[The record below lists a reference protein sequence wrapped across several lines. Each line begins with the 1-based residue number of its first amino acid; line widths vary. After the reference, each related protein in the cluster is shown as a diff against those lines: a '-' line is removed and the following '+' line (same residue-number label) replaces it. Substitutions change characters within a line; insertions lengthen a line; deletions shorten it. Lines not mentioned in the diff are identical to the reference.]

1 MKRYNKYKPSGI
13 EWIGDIPEHWKTK
26 RLKHLLREKI
36 TDGPHE
42 TPEFVSDGIPFLS
55 VDSIK
60 DGEIIF
66 ENTRKISEVEHV
78 RFQQKCK
85 IERNDILMGK
95 AASVGKIAR
104 VKVDF
109 EFSIW
114 SPLALLK
121 AKTDL
126 ITSEFLEYYL
136 KSEYSQAEII
146 LLSSFNTQRNISM
159 ADIPKLNI
167 VLPRIDEQKLISLY
181 LDQKLAELKKII
193 ENKSKLISFYDEEKQ
208 AIINQAV
215 TKGLDPNVKLKDS
228 GVEWLGE
235 IPEHWEVKK
244 LKYLSIINPT
254 KDISKEKDLSESV
267 VFLPMEKV
275 KETGIIDCEIKKP
288 ISTLLNGFTFFRK
301 NDVIVAKITP
311 CFENGKGALLDK
323 LETEFG
329 FGSTEFHVLRAN
341 EKIKDAFLY
350 LITKSE
356 IFMKIGEAFMTG
368 AAGQKR
374 VPTDFISEF
383 IIGFPQ
389 IDEQQSIVTHIE
401 KECTRLDTIIEKFN
415 KQIELLQEYRTTLI
429 SEVVTGKIKVS

>member
-1 MKRYNKYKPSGI
+1 MERYEKYKDLGI
-13 EWIGDIPEHWKTK
+13 EWIGEIPEKWSLK
-26 RLKHLLREKI
+26 RLKYLLRENI

-66 ENTRKISEVEHV
+66 ENTRKISEVEHY

-104 VKVDF
+104 AKVDF

-114 SPLALLK
+114 SPLALIK
-121 AKTDL
+121 AKTEI

-167 VLPRIDEQKLISLY
+167 VLPPTNEQYLISLY
-181 LDQKLAELKKII
+181 LDKKIAELNKII
-193 ENKSKLISFYDEEKQ
+193 ENKGKLISFYEEEKQ

-215 TKGLDPNVKLKDS
+215 TKGLDPNVKLKDL

-235 IPEHWEVKK
+235 IPEHWILKK
-244 LKYLSIINPT
+244 IGYCSSIVRGGSPRPSG
-254 KDISKEKDLSESV
+254 DPRYFCGDYISWIT
-267 VFLPMEKV
+267 V
-275 KETGIIDCEIKKP
+275 KEVTNAVGKYIELTEEFLTEEGSKLSRIIYPE
-288 ISTLLNGFTFFRK
+288 TLLLSNS
-301 NDVIVAKITP
+301 
-311 CFENGKGALLDK
+311 GATLGVPK
-323 LETEFG
+323 V
-329 FGSTEFHVLRAN
+329 S
-341 EKIKDAFLY
+341 KIKGCINDGSVAFTSFKDCLLRDY
-350 LITKSE
+350 LLLFFELHTQIYREEMKGNGQPNLNTEIIKSTPIAVPVE
-356 IFMKIGEAFMTG
+356 E
-368 AAGQKR
+368 QKMILR
-374 VPTDFISEF
+374 FIERS
-383 IIGFPQ
+383 
-389 IDEQQSIVTHIE
+389 
-401 KECTRLDTIIEKFN
+401 K
-415 KQIELLQEYRTTLI
+415 
-429 SEVVTGKIKVS
+429 